1 MSLSDTKAPEQLF
14 LDLSVQEI
22 LDKSDGLPVIE
33 PWATSYV
40 SAVRDGRFG
49 DAIWARYHI
58 MGEVTNNGTIEGLT
72 VLESIEQDAVGYK
85 KYSPDQFSEAVSFYA
100 NAETSADGHANV
112 IEIILRINEEDVSGR
127 HVPEG
132 G

>member
-22 LDKSDGLPVIE
+22 LDKSDRLPVIE

-40 SAVRDGRFG
+40 GAVRDGRFG

-58 MGEVTNNGTIEGLT
+58 MGEVTSNGTIEGLT

-85 KYSPDQFSEAVSFYA
+85 KYSPDQFSETVSFYA
-100 NAETSADGHANV
+100 NAEISADGHANV